1 MKLHIVGCYS
11 PYPPYNGAGPGYLLE
26 HKGVKVLLDCGSG
39 VVSHL
44 RRVCDFR
51 EGELD
56 AVVLSHLHSDH
67 FCDLLVLRYAHFKTM
82 QEGKAGPLLVHAP
95 NSPTLERELLPFR
108 DVLNIQPVDKETK
121 IAFGEMNV
129 SFYQTNHSIPCYAM
143 RIEAGGRSLVYTA
156 DTTWDDE
163 LVRFAAKADVL
174 LAECTFLEKDKGLNV
189 PKHLS
194 ALDCGRLAQEARVK
208 KLVLTHLWPE
218 YDPELLEQEAKSKF
232 YGSIVVASMGLSQ
245 EV

>member
-1 MKLHIVGCYS
+1 MLFRS
-11 PYPPYNGAGPGYLLE
+11 
-26 HKGVKVLLDCGSG
+26 
-39 VVSHL
+39 SHL